1 MLLGIVS
8 LASATVEQAS
18 VKTAPTEI
26 VVTGERVVRTLSET
40 PSSVVVATAEDI
52 QGQATPDRLE
62 QVLMLVPN
70 VQFGSEGEGP
80 TIRGQDTTGVLRDV
94 SAFLGG
100 TRPRATV
107 TVDGRAVGYY
117 EYVFGAASVWD
128 VERVEVFRSPQSTTQ
143 GRNSIAGAIFVK
155 TNDPTFKWEGN
166 ARALVGEIGT
176 RQASAVVSGPIVSD
190 QFAVRVSG
198 DIKRG
203 RMASNMADGI
213 PGADINRDDHG
224 LARIKLLAQPDG
236 LPGLR
241 FEASYVHVESQ
252 APQFEAV
259 RAPFRER
266 RFPTPERTNGVYRN
280 KVDSLTT
287 RISYALDPQ
296 LMSQTTLSHGDA
308 LIQRF
313 GLPGLGRTRV
323 DAADYSIESI
333 LTWQPDGPLKMIG
346 GAHRLTMLQRQFI
359 DITGLGIGEGTFRD
373 RQTSLGLFGEA
384 TWRPAPQLTITAGL
398 RYQRDRQD
406 REGQVGIIALDYD
419 ETFDAWL
426 PKASIAYSTSGRST
440 FGVLVQRAFN
450 PGGTTISLARRV
462 KDSFDAETLWSYEA
476 FARSTFAGGKG
487 SLAANLFYNDI
498 NNAQRPQTVE
508 IRLPDGS
515 SLFASEI
522 ANAPSAASYG
532 MEIEAGWRA
541 SNRFSLRLGIGL
553 LDTKMRRT
561 LLPTDPIAGKQ
572 FQRSPNF
579 SAAAAIDWQ
588 PVNRL
593 RLSAQLRTNS
603 DYFSDDANNPARRID
618 GSTRLDARAAYTWR
632 GLTVFGHA
640 RNAFDTFYLTYLF
653 TPTFATAGD
662 PREFGVGIEARF

>member
-26 VVTGERVVRTLSET
+26 MVTGERVVRTLSET

-155 TNDPTFKWEGN
+155 TNDPTFNWEGN

-313 GLPGLGRTRV
+313 GLPGLGRT
-323 DAADYSIESI
+323 
-333 LTWQPDGPLKMIG
+333 
-346 GAHRLTMLQRQFI
+346 
-359 DITGLGIGEGTFRD
+359 TGSWSR
-373 RQTSLGLFGEA
+373 A
-384 TWRPAPQLTITAGL
+384 VL
-398 RYQRDRQD
+398 RS
-406 REGQVGIIALDYD
+406 AN
-419 ETFDAWL
+419 A
-426 PKASIAYSTSGRST
+426 
-440 FGVLVQRAFN
+440 
-450 PGGTTISLARRV
+450 SLARH
-462 KDSFDAETLWSYEA
+462 S
-476 FARSTFAGGKG
+476 
-487 SLAANLFYNDI
+487 
-498 NNAQRPQTVE
+498 
-508 IRLPDGS
+508 
-515 SLFASEI
+515 
-522 ANAPSAASYG
+522 
-532 MEIEAGWRA
+532 
-541 SNRFSLRLGIGL
+541 
-553 LDTKMRRT
+553 
-561 LLPTDPIAGKQ
+561 
-572 FQRSPNF
+572 QRSVTSIN
-579 SAAAAIDWQ
+579 
-588 PVNRL
+588 
-593 RLSAQLRTNS
+593 
-603 DYFSDDANNPARRID
+603 
-618 GSTRLDARAAYTWR
+618 
-632 GLTVFGHA
+632 
-640 RNAFDTFYLTYLF
+640 
-653 TPTFATAGD
+653 
-662 PREFGVGIEARF
+662 